1 MTTAAIRSCASPL
14 SAWGLAALALACAPA
29 LAQTPGKTGSTQGIY
44 TCVNSQ
50 GQRIT
55 ADRPIAECL
64 DREQQQLGNTGV
76 VRRVVPPS
84 YTAEERAQLEA
95 KRKAEEEQRARL
107 AEEKR
112 RDRALLVRYP
122 TQASHDRE
130 RAEALKQ
137 VDDVVAAV
145 IKREKAL
152 TDQRKG
158 IDAEMEFYKKDLSK
172 APAWLRRQLE
182 DNEQQMQVQKRFLDE
197 QAQEKRRINTRFD
210 EELAKLRT
218 LWASNA
224 AAARP

>member
-1 MTTAAIRSCASPL
+1 
-14 SAWGLAALALACAPA
+14 
-29 LAQTPGKTGSTQGIY
+29 
-44 TCVNSQ
+44 
-50 GQRIT
+50 
-55 ADRPIAECL
+55 
-64 DREQQQLGNTGV
+64 
-76 VRRVVPPS
+76 
-84 YTAEERAQLEA
+84 
-95 KRKAEEEQRARL
+95 
-107 AEEKR
+107 KR
-112 RDRALLVRYP
+112 RDRALLIRYP

-130 RAEALKQ
+130 RAEALNQ

-158 IDAEMEFYKKDLSK
+158 IDAEMEFYNKDLSK

-218 LWASNA
+218 LWAANA
-224 AAARP
+224 AATRP